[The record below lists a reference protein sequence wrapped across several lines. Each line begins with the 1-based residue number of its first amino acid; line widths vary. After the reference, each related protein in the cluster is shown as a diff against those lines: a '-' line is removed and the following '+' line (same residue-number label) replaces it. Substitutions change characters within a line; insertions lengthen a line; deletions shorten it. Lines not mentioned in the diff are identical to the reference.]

1 MYEVGIMTDETNID
15 ELNIPDDLKYT
26 ETSEWLKVEGDLG
39 RVGVTDYAQHELTD
53 IVYVELPKVGDK
65 IEKGQEF
72 GVVESVKAVAEFY
85 APVTGEIVE
94 VNEELEN
101 APETMNQDPYG
112 GGWMAVIKIAE
123 AGEIESL
130 MDSGAYREFLK
141 KKNE

>member
-1 MYEVGIMTDETNID
+1 MSEETNID

-65 IEKGQEF
+65 IEKGKEF
-72 GVVESVKAVAEFY
+72 GVVESVKAVADFY
-85 APVTGEIVE
+85 APVTGEVVE

-101 APETMNQDPYG
+101 APETMNKDPYG
-112 GGWMAVIKIAE
+112 QGWMAVIKIDDASQ
-123 AGEIESL
+123 IESL
-130 MDSGAYREFLK
+130 MDANAYKEFLK
-141 KKNE
+141 NEKSH

>member
-1 MYEVGIMTDETNID
+1 MSGDTNID
-15 ELNIPDDLKYT
+15 ELNIPDNLKYT

-53 IVYVELPKVGDK
+53 IVYVELPKIGDK
-65 IEKGQEF
+65 IEKGQEL

-85 APVTGEIVE
+85 APVSCEIVE

-112 GGWMAVIKIAE
+112 GGWMAVIKITDTS
-123 AGEIESL
+123 EIETL
-130 MDSGAYREFLK
+130 LDANAYREYLK
-141 KKNE
+141 KEKE